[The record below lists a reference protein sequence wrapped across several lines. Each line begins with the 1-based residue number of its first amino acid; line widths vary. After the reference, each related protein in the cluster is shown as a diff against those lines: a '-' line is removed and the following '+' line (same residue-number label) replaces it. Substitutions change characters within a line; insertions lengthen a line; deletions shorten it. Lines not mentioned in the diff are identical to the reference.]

1 MQVSLITC
9 TKNSGE
15 VMEDCCTSIFSQTH
29 KNIEHIIIDNN
40 SIDNTLSIAKGSKI
54 MCQKIFQQKSIGI
67 YGALNEGLKFAGGDI
82 IGVLHSDDQLY
93 NSKVIETIEK
103 IFSTQNIDI
112 LFANLLY
119 VSKKDTNKI
128 IRKWK
133 SNLKEGIQSN
143 FFLKNKINN
152 GWMPPHTT
160 IFIKKNILEKVGY
173 YDEGFKISSDYDYII
188 KIFRENNFK
197 IFFLNEF
204 IVKMKTG
211 GASNKNIKNIL
222 TKVIEDYQIMKKYKF
237 KILRALLFKN
247 FSKISQFF

>member
-9 TKNSGE
+9 TKNSE
-15 VMEDCCTSIFSQTH
+15 MVMRDCCASISTQTH

-40 SIDNTLSIAKGSKI
+40 SIDNTLSIAEDSKI
-54 MCQKIFQQKSIGI
+54 ICQKIFQQKSIGI
-67 YGALNEGLKFAGGDI
+67 YGALNEGLKFAEGDI

-93 NSKVIETIEK
+93 NSKIIERIDE
-103 IFSTQNIDI
+103 IFSNENIDI

-160 IFIKKNILEKVGY
+160 IFIKKNILKEIGF
-173 YDEGFKISSDYDYII
+173 YDESFKISSDYEYII
-188 KIFRENNFK
+188 KIFKEHNFK

-204 IVKMKTG
+204 TVKMKTG
-211 GASNKNIKNIL
+211 GVSNKNFKNIL
-222 TKVIEDYQIMKKYKF
+222 IKVIEDYKIMKKYKF
-237 KILRALLFKN
+237 KILRTLLFKN

>member
-9 TKNSGE
+9 TKNSE
-15 VMEDCCTSIFSQTH
+15 KVFKDCCSSIFSQTH

-40 SIDNTLSIAKGSKI
+40 SLDNTLSIAKDSQI
-54 MCQKIFQQKSIGI
+54 MSQKIFQQKSTGI

-93 NSKVIETIEK
+93 NSKVIERIEE
-103 IFSTQNIDI
+103 IFSNKNIDI

-143 FFLKNKINN
+143 FSLKNKINK

-160 IFIKKNILEKVGY
+160 IFIKKNILEKIGY
-173 YDEGFKISSDYDYII
+173 YDESFKISSDYDYII

-197 IFFLNEF
+197 IFFLDKF

-211 GASNKNIKNIL
+211 GASNKNIKNIII
-222 TKVIEDYQIMKKYKF
+222 KVIEDYKIMKKYKF

>member
-1 MQVSLITC
+1 M
-9 TKNSGE
+9 K
-15 VMEDCCTSIFSQTH
+15 D
-29 KNIEHIIIDNN
+29 
-40 SIDNTLSIAKGSKI
+40 
-54 MCQKIFQQKSIGI
+54 
-67 YGALNEGLKFAGGDI
+67 LNLLEDI

-93 NSKVIETIEK
+93 NSKVIERIEE
-103 IFSTQNIDI
+103 IFSNKNVDI

-143 FFLKNKINN
+143 FSLKNKINK

-160 IFIKKNILEKVGY
+160 IFIKKNILEKIGY
-173 YDEGFKISSDYDYII
+173 YDESFKISSDYDYII

-197 IFFLNEF
+197 IFFFLDEF

-222 TKVIEDYQIMKKYKF
+222 IKVIEDYKIMKKYKF

>member
-9 TKNSGE
+9 TNNSGE

-143 FFLKNKINN
+143 FFLKIKLIMDGCLLIQPYLLKKIFE
-152 GWMPPHTT
+152 
-160 IFIKKNILEKVGY
+160 IFNCG

-197 IFFLNEF
+197 IFFLNKF